1 MVIYVDSLKKQQ
13 LKQTTKN
20 VSKFL
25 KNLTKITLDAA
36 VSHKWEWEPFCVY
49 SLCGVFHRS

>member
-1 MVIYVDSLKKQQ
+1 MFNCVGCLKKQQ

-25 KNLTKITLDAA
+25 KKKQKIILNAA
-36 VSHKWEWEPFCVY
+36 VSHKRGSEPFCVY
-49 SLCGVFHRS
+49 SLCGVFHKY

>member
-13 LKQTTKN
+13 LKQTTKD

-25 KNLTKITLDAA
+25 KNLTKNYFRRCGITQMGMGTI
-36 VSHKWEWEPFCVY
+36 
-49 SLCGVFHRS
+49 LCLFIVWCFS